1 MVTLKVADILAESVV
16 DGLGI
21 RTVVFFQG
29 WPRRCPGCGF
39 APLVSFVCVSE

>member
-21 RTVVFFQG
+21 RTVVFFKAAHAIAQVVIMH
-29 WPRRCPGCGF
+29 
-39 APLVSFVCVSE
+39 L

>member
-29 WPRRCPGCGF
+29 C
-39 APLVSFVCVSE
+39 